1 MQTWAKRG
9 MQTALVTGGLLMLG
23 TGIASAN
30 ENVNPDLPASPIDG
44 GASVPV
50 HVGDNAVGTPL
61 GQVKPATVDRTI
73 STDGLPDNGPAP
85 VGANRAKA
93 DVVAPVDVSGNA
105 VAAGGDATV
114 ASHSHQS
121 AGRSGPVVAG
131 RAPGSLA
138 GNVVEVNHSAP
149 VQITGNAVSVAGT
162 ATSINDAGQ
171 SATTGGDTTTNGA
184 GHPLAGNV
192 LAEQGAT
199 PVQVDGNAIAG
210 GGQARTLS
218 TTSSTAKSN
227 GSIGTSGAGGTGAGN
242 VGAVPV
248 ALPVEVTDQAVSG
261 AGNANSAGRNT
272 VVAHSGD
279 NTRRGY
285 RGWDY
290 VDTNGDPSTLSGNA
304 VVPGVA
310 NPAVVTCNAAG
321 AIGNSDS
328 ECATT
333 NTDTAGG
340 VVATRGAGSTGS
352 GNVAMAPVSE
362 PAEVFG
368 NGASAIGN
376 ANSGASNTERSTAL
390 GNGFTLG
397 DGSAASANDVTAPMA
412 GANDVFANGV
422 SGIGNAAGTADNEVN
437 STSGGYS
444 GTTGTGGTGSGNI
457 GQIPVAAPVEAYGTS
472 GSAAGNATGTVPDET
487 KQIRAGG
494 SPNARDDNG
503 TASSNVVSMPAAL
516 PAQVFGDAAGV
527 AANTSSVADSSST
540 VYAGGDPTATGR
552 AGTGSGNVVTAP
564 AAIPAQV
571 FNDGASVVGNGTTTG
586 FNDTTA
592 GSGGTATANGSD
604 GTVAGNVVNVPDA
617 GPIQAFGVAAASP
630 GNEEADSL
638 SNTYTT
644 AGDNT
649 VTDGDRGALAG
660 NVVTAQVSQ
669 VEQVLA
675 TGLAGAG
682 NSTAN
687 GFNDTATKA
696 GGNVR
701 TSGEWGA
708 LSGDLVNVP
717 ATDVTQAAADGASA
731 LGNQWAFTHS
741 TTSAASGGTSR
752 TSGDGFLDGT
762 PVIAPLGVDATVFRV
777 PVDVIG
783 RAVEGGYHTTSL
795 ADDDTAPQ
803 VWLPFG
809 QEQEQQFGPSD
820 SVDDLLRADQVP
832 GLAGLFGRRV
842 APPMSPMEMTQVFPV
857 LSNGIP
863 NFSTM
868 ELTQQMPALPSLST
882 MEMTQQMP
890 VIPGA
895 RTAPRPTVQNMP
907 TPRTTPY
914 QPYQPP
920 YQPMT
925 GELPVSGSLPGPK
938 VPGTS
943 VPLASANLPSVS
955 KPAVPSAPNLSG
967 MPDLPPVPTLPAM
980 PPLPSRPSTQA
991 GPAVPGLPSLP
1002 TPSVGTPQV
1011 PAVPALPRPQV
1022 SGPVTDGLPTGALG
1036 AAPSTQDVPAGAAQQ
1051 LMAQLRGLIS
1061 ELENSGGGSQLHPM
1075 NVTELQE
1082 PPRF

>member
-50 HVGDNAVGTPL
+50 HVGDNAVGTPI

-73 STDGLPDNGPAP
+73 STDGLPDSRP

-93 DVVAPVDVSGNA
+93 DVVVPVDVSGNA
-105 VAAGGDATV
+105 IA
-114 ASHSHQS
+114 
-121 AGRSGPVVAG
+121 AG
-131 RAPGSLA
+131 RAPGPLA

-149 VQITGNAVSVAGT
+149 VQITGNAVGVAGT
-162 ATSINDAGQ
+162 ATSINDASQ
-171 SATTGGDTTTNGA
+171 SATAGGDTTTNG
-184 GHPLAGNV
+184 
-192 LAEQGAT
+192 T
-199 PVQVDGNAIAG
+199 
-210 GGQARTLS
+210 
-218 TTSSTAKSN
+218 
-227 GSIGTSGAGGTGAGN
+227 GGTGAGN

-261 AGNANSAGRNT
+261 AGNANSAGRDT
-272 VVAHSGD
+272 VTAKGGD

-310 NPAVVTCNAAG
+310 NPAAVTCNAAG

-328 ECATT
+328 ECAST

-340 VVATRGAGSTGS
+340 VVATTGAGSTGS

-397 DGSAASANDVTAPMA
+397 DGSAASANDVTAPVA
-412 GANDVFANGV
+412 GANDMFANGV

-503 TASSNVVSMPAAL
+503 TASSNVVSTPAAL

-564 AAIPAQV
+564 AAVPAQV

-644 AGDNT
+644 AGDDT

-687 GFNDTATKA
+687 GFTDTATKA

-762 PVIAPLGVDATVFRV
+762 PVIAPPGVDATVFRV
-777 PVDVIG
+777 PVDIVG
-783 RAVEGGYHTTSL
+783 RAVEGGYHTTSV
-795 ADDDTAPQ
+795 ADDDTAPPQ

-809 QEQEQQFGPSD
+809 QEQGQQFGPAA

-868 ELTQQMPALPSLST
+868 ELTQQMPVLPPLST
-882 MEMTQQMP
+882 MEMTQRMP
-890 VIPGA
+890 VVPGA
-895 RTAPRPTVQNMP
+895 RTAPRPAVQNMP

-925 GELPVSGSLPGPK
+925 GELPVSGSLPGTR

-980 PPLPSRPSTQA
+980 PPLSSRPSTQA

-1002 TPSVGTPQV
+1002 TPQVGTPQV

-1036 AAPSTQDVPAGAAQQ
+1036 GAPSTQDVPAGAAQQ